1 MTRRPASILLALLLP
16 LALLA
21 AGCGDD
27 DGGGGGGG
35 GGEQSTLE
43 QIKDRGKLVVGIKYD
58 QPGFGLRTA
67 SGDFEGFDVEIARL
81 LAKELVGDESK
92 VEFKETPSKIRES
105 AIIEGDVDVVIAT
118 YTINDERKEKV
129 SFAGPYYEAGQD
141 IMVRADE
148 TEIQSVKDLN
158 GKKVCS
164 VTGSTSI
171 DNIKDEAP
179 DADISRPFDTYS
191 KCAEELK
198 NGRVDAVTTDNSILY
213 GLADQD
219 KGAFK
224 VLGDPFTEEPYGIG
238 LKKGDEELRDRIN
251 QFLEEIQD
259 NGEWQKAYSA
269 TVGKIRPGKVEPPA
283 IES

>member
-1 MTRRPASILLALLLP
+1 MTRRPAALLLALLLP
-16 LALLA
+16 LALL

-27 DGGGGGGG
+27 DGGGGGGD
-35 GGEQSTLE
+35 QSTIARIE
-43 QIKDRGKLVVGIKYD
+43 DRDKLIVGIKYD

-67 SGDFEGFDVEIARL
+67 SGDFEGFDVEIAKL
-81 LAKELVGDESK
+81 LAKELLGDESK
-92 VEFKETPSKIRES
+92 VEFKETPSKIREQ
-105 AIIEGDVDVVIAT
+105 AIIDGDVDLVIAT

-148 TEIQSVKDLN
+148 TEIKSVKDLN

-219 KGAFK
+219 EGAFK

-238 LKKGDEELRDRIN
+238 VKKDDDEMRDRVN
-251 QFLEEIQD
+251 EFLEKIQD
-259 NGEWQKAYSA
+259 NGEWEKAYAA
-269 TVGKIRPGKVEPPA
+269 TVGKIRPGKVEPPP
-283 IES
+283 IEG

>member
-1 MTRRPASILLALLLP
+1 MPRRRPSAILLALLVP
-16 LALLA
+16 LILLA
-21 AGCGDD
+21 AACGGDD
-27 DGGGGGGG
+27 DGGGGG
-35 GGEQSTLE
+35 STL
-43 QIKDRGKLVVGIKYD
+43 QKIKDRDKLVVGIKYD

-67 SGDFEGFDVEIARL
+67 SGDFEGFDVEIAKL
-81 LAKELVGDESK
+81 LAKELVGDASK
-92 VEFKETPSKIRES
+92 VEFKETPSKIREQ
-105 AIIEGDVDVVIAT
+105 AIIDGDVDLVIAT
-118 YTINDERKEKV
+118 YTINDERKEKI

-141 IMVRADE
+141 IMVKADDDS
-148 TEIQSVKDLN
+148 IKSVKDLN

-219 KGAFK
+219 KGAFR
-224 VLGDPFTEEPYGIG
+224 VLGKPFTEEPYGIG
-238 LKKGDEELRDRIN
+238 VKKGDDEMRDRVN
-251 QFLEEIQD
+251 DFLKKIEG
-259 NGEWQKAYSA
+259 NGEWQKAYAA
-269 TVGKIRPGKVEPPA
+269 TVGQIRPGKVEPPA
-283 IES
+283 IEP